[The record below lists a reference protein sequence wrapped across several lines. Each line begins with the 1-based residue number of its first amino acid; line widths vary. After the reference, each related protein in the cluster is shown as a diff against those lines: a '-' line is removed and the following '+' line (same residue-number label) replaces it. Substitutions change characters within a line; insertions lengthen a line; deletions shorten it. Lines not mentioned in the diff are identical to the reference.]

1 MRILKTIGVA
11 AALASAMPAAVLA
24 ADIIEEPIPE
34 VIPVVVG
41 GWYLRGDIGMSNQK
55 VDDLY
60 NMLEDLNASVEWI
73 SDPVFSSAPTFQVG
87 IGYEVNDYFRVDG
100 TIQYRGKADFDGLD
114 RYDFEG
120 DGNWDGTNQYEAEK
134 SEWVLMANAY
144 FDLGTYAGITPYV
157 GGGIGASQN
166 TITGYQDINT
176 PTNGVAYA
184 GNNSQWQFAWAL
196 HAGFAMDI
204 TERATIDFS
213 YSYMNLGDAQTG
225 DVVAYRGPN
234 QYDNPTTFENISSN
248 DFKMGLRYKLY

>member
-11 AALASAMPAAVLA
+11 AALASAMPAAGLA
-24 ADIIEEPIPE
+24 ADIIEAPMPE

-60 NMLEDLNASVEWI
+60 NVLQDSTAVVEWI

-87 IGYEVNDYFRVDG
+87 IGYEVNEFFRMDG
-100 TIQYRGKADFDGLD
+100 TVQYRGKADFDGLD
-114 RYDFEG
+114 RYDTDG
-120 DGNWDGTNQYEAEK
+120 DGTWDGTNQYEAEK

-157 GGGIGASQN
+157 GGGIGASRN
-166 TITGYQDINT
+166 SISGFQDINT
-176 PTNGVAYA
+176 PNGGVAYA
-184 GNNSQWQFAWAL
+184 GSDPQWQFAWAF

-204 TERATIDFS
+204 TERATIDFG
-213 YSYMNLGDAQTG
+213 YSYMNLGDGETG
-225 DVVAYRGPN
+225 NVIG
-234 QYDNPTTFENISSN
+234 YDGTDFVNNPTTFENITSN
-248 DFKMGLRYKLY
+248 DFKFGLRYKLY